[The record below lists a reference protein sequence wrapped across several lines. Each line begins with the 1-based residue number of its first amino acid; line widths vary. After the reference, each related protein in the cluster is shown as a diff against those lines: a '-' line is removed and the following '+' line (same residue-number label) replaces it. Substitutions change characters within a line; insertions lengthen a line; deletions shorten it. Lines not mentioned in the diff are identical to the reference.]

1 MKEAERAAAA
11 GFLEAVSLAAAEEAA
26 GPWEAVSLA
35 VSEARVSSFGN
46 RSSHPDRPDPSR
58 SIPTHRRGLLPMSD
72 HDHDHDH
79 PPDRMGHWSRI
90 SKALPTLTFCGKWV
104 LYRRTLLPASG

>member
-35 VSEARVSSFGN
+35 AAEARVSSFGN

-58 SIPTHRRGLLPMSD
+58 SIPTHRRGLLPMI
-72 HDHDHDH
+72 
-79 PPDRMGHWSRI
+79 MTI
-90 SKALPTLTFCGKWV
+90 LLIAWV
-104 LYRRTLLPASG
+104 IGPGFPKHYQL